1 MSNNIKHK
9 IMVLSGKGGVGKSTV
24 SVNLA
29 TALAEEGFKVGL
41 IDIDI
46 HGPNVA
52 KMLGIGDKKLEATPK
67 ETILPIKVFP
77 NLSAVSIANLVDLS
91 QPVIWR
97 GPLKQKMIE
106 QFVKDVEWGDLDFLI
121 VDSPPGTGDEPL
133 SALQVIGDMDGA
145 IIVTTPQGVSTM
157 DAMRSAVFVQKLNS
171 QVLGIVE
178 NMSYFVCPNCGQR
191 VYLFGEGG
199 GESLAKELG
208 TDLITRIP
216 QNPELMKL
224 SEDGKPACLYMRGTE
239 MEAVFKE
246 LAGYVIKKLMGQK
259 EENKTNG

>member
-1 MSNNIKHK
+1 MNNQIKHK

-52 KMLGIGDKKLEATPK
+52 NMLGIGDKKLEATPK
-67 ETILPIKVFP
+67 QTILPIKVYP
-77 NLSAVSIANLVDLS
+77 NLSAVSIANLVERS

-106 QFVKDVEWGDLDFLI
+106 QFVNDVEWGELDYLL

-157 DAMRSAVFVQKLNS
+157 DAMRSAVFIQKLNS
-171 QVLGIVE
+171 KVLGIVE

-191 VYLFGEGG
+191 IYLFGEGG
-199 GESLAKELG
+199 GEALAKELG
-208 TDLITRIP
+208 TQLITRIP
-216 QNPELMKL
+216 QNPELMRL
-224 SEDGKPACLYMRGTE
+224 SEDGKPAALYMRGTE

-246 LAGYVIKKLMGQK
+246 MAGYVINQLKNKKESNQ
-259 EENKTNG
+259 EDA

>member
-1 MSNNIKHK
+1 MNNNIKNK

-41 IDIDI
+41 MDIDV

-52 KMLGIGDKKLEATPK
+52 KMLGIGDKKLEATSK
-67 ETILPIKVFP
+67 ETILPIEVFP
-77 NLSAVSIANLVDLS
+77 NLSAVSIANLIDLS

-97 GPLKQKMIE
+97 GPLKHKMIE
-106 QFVKDVEWGDLDFLI
+106 QFVKDVEWGDLDYLI
-121 VDSPPGTGDEPL
+121 VDSPPGTGDEPM

-191 VYLFGEGG
+191 TYLFGEGG
-199 GESLAKELG
+199 GESLAKEIE

-216 QNPELMKL
+216 QNPELMRL

-246 LAGYVIKKLMGQK
+246 LAGYVIKKLKDKK
-259 EENKTNG
+259 EEDKPNG